1 MTAQNVSETAVKTA
15 MALATLNVVCSRD
28 APRPVAPDLCVHVC
42 VCARLVC
49 ICVCACVCAVF
60 HLMCIIISVTDDDA
74 HEMIFGKVYCICHG
88 SMVILNPQLTEYSRK
103 V

>member
-28 APRPVAPDLCVHVC
+28 APRPVAPDSCMRVC

-49 ICVCACVCAVF
+49 ICVCVCAR
-60 HLMCIIISVTDDDA
+60 A
-74 HEMIFGKVYCICHG
+74 RHG
-88 SMVILNPQLTEYSRK
+88 AIMHGWCALV
-103 V
+103 VGG